1 MDCLVRIGKHLLLL
15 LAPRW
20 VAAMSWKQPELF
32 LSSISVEP
40 SSPYCQFW
48 LHLLGFL
55 GFSCL
60 PSSLQKDVCLDSN
73 WSLAFSPLHI
83 HPPERPRATTLPTMT
98 QQKGTWFL
106 LLADTI
112 LFLFFSLCYYLLDQ
126 RIIFY
131 SQTSVLQTSLCPRLK
146 STPLSKISRSEI
158 FSFFVIE
165 TTMKVF
171 RGTFQL
177 YL

>member
-15 LAPRW
+15 LAPKW

-48 LHLLGFL
+48 LHPLGFL

-131 SQTSVLQTSLCPRLK
+131 SQTSVLQTSLCLNESFNPIHLLTLSLWYHIAIAELLER
-146 STPLSKISRSEI
+146 SKI
-158 FSFFVIE
+158 V
-165 TTMKVF
+165 
-171 RGTFQL
+171 
-177 YL
+177 